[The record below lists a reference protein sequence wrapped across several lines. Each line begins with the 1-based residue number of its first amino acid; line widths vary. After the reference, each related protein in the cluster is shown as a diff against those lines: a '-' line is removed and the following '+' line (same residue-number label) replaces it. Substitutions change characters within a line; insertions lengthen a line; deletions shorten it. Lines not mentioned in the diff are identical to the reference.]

1 MPQRKVKAMNRRQH
15 YLFEMLKEIDS
26 ICKKHGIQYFLVG
39 GSLIGALRNEGFL
52 PWDDDADICMTYDNY
67 LRFKEACR
75 DGLPANR
82 ALIAP
87 ELQEECGVMIARYTS
102 CDTTLIHTAQSLHR
116 CTAGEVID
124 VFVLDPVADDEE
136 ALRGYIAN
144 VCMVHEMCNYAS
156 ITANR
161 YEVPYETYL
170 KYAAIKK
177 RDGQLAVCQQLEEE
191 KRQFFDEEGSR
202 YVFRWQGCMI
212 SYPRSWFAS
221 SVDVVFEGYT
231 FPGPVGFNEYLTAY
245 FGEEWAELPGNINP
259 AKHNASAS
267 LDFPSSQALEY
278 FKPSQDQDKL
288 RERMWERKR
297 LVLETSAQVNRF
309 KDEVA
314 AAQAKLIELE
324 LEEHLS
330 AVGEQFDEAYA
341 ARDGRALAG
350 ILRDYLRAQCDRG
363 LIGRHAYDDIYRF
376 NKPVLADVPDRVF
389 EAALWA
395 LMETERIRFAH
406 RLIEIREQ
414 QGRELSAAMAEVKQA
429 IKLFRTACN
438 CCSHGELDKALLTA
452 TINCKR
458 HPRVSAFLKLVCVL
472 LSRANTAQPSEEALS
487 KLQRAVEAGRERYPW
502 DGFFLKMEADI
513 IWDEGRIDDARAL
526 YLSAAESTRNGFAL
540 LDIKK
545 KTGYWP
551 RWMRESS
558 WGKEYGIPAW
568 EGEEPSQL
576 LPAPPKIAVPC
587 APQSPQ
593 DYLYALLKDLAQL
606 CDRLKIPYRLAP
618 EAHSALMHWGCL
630 PGQISHY
637 AIVCGKS
644 GAEKIATA
652 VKQGALPG
660 CSVERS
666 TSSATGSPDD
676 ALYIHK
682 GSSVYLNMATVLTR
696 AENSLYVSVRL
707 EPDKD
712 SSKPRSSLGLL
723 MRRLKKQLMPG
734 SELSSQVKTASDK
747 ISGAQFKVAEGA
759 ASKLKRPA
767 DTLKLG
773 PNELVSTVVS
783 AAAFD
788 ASGAVPADYFSRKR
802 ELRPKTSQIAAAL
815 RDFRANFKEVKL
827 AVQLK
832 QLSLELLP
840 KKAEILRMR
849 EEGDLDGVAAALHP
863 YAKLVRSFKGVGD
876 PCFDQELF
884 DALQECEQRAGH

>member
-1 MPQRKVKAMNRRQH
+1 MNRRQH

-26 ICKKHGIQYFLVG
+26 ICKKNGIQYFLIG
-39 GSLIGALRNEGFL
+39 GSLIGALRSEGFL

-75 DGLPANR
+75 EGLPANR

-124 VFVLDPVADDEE
+124 VFVLDPVADNEE
-136 ALRGYIAN
+136 ALRGYVAN

-170 KYAAIKK
+170 KYAEIKK

-202 YVFRWQGCMI
+202 YIFRWQGCMI
-212 SYPRSWFAS
+212 SYPRSWFES
-221 SVDVVFEGYT
+221 CVDVVFEGYT

-278 FKPSQDQDKL
+278 FKPSQDQDEL
-288 RERMWERKR
+288 RMRMWERKR

-314 AAQAKLIELE
+314 AAQARLIELE
-324 LEEHLS
+324 LEERL
-330 AVGEQFDEAYA
+330 ATVGAQFDEAYA
-341 ARDGRALAG
+341 TRDGRALAG
-350 ILRDYLRAQCDRG
+350 ILRDYLSAQCDRR
-363 LIGRHAYDDIYRF
+363 LIGRHAYDDIYRY
-376 NKPVLADVPDRVF
+376 NKPVLATVPDRVF
-389 EAALWA
+389 EAGLWA
-395 LMETERIRFAH
+395 LMETERIRFAQ

-429 IKLFRTACN
+429 IKLFRTACS
-438 CCSHGELDKALLTA
+438 CCSHGELDAALLTA

-472 LSRANTAQPSEEALS
+472 LSRANTAQPSGEALS

-502 DGFFLKMEADI
+502 DGFFLKMEADL
-513 IWDEGRIDDARAL
+513 IWDEGRFDDARAL
-526 YLSAAESTRNGFAL
+526 YLCAAESTRNGFAL
-540 LDIKK
+540 LDIRK

-551 RWMRESS
+551 SWMRESS

-568 EGEEPSQL
+568 EAEEPSRL
-576 LPAPPKIAVPC
+576 LPAQPKIAVPC
-587 APQSPQ
+587 PPQGAQ
-593 DYLYALLKDLAQL
+593 DFLYTLLKELAQL
-606 CDRLKIPYRLAP
+606 CEKLKVPYRLAP
-618 EAHSALMHWGCL
+618 EAQSALMHWGVL
-630 PGQISHY
+630 PSQISHY
-637 AIVCGKS
+637 AIVCSKN
-644 GAEKIATA
+644 GADKIAAA
-652 VKQGALPG
+652 VRQGALPG
-660 CSVERS
+660 CSVEHAAS
-666 TSSATGSPDD
+666 VATGSPDD

-682 GSSVYLNMATVLTR
+682 GSSVYLNMASVLTR

-707 EPDKD
+707 EPDKA
-712 SSKPRSSLGLL
+712 SSKPQTPLGLM
-723 MRRLKKQLMPG
+723 MRRLKLRLMPG
-734 SELSSQVKTASDK
+734 GGLSGQVCDAADK
-747 ISGAQFKVAEGA
+747 ISGARFKVTEG
-759 ASKLKRPA
+759 STPKLKRPSG
-767 DTLKLG
+767 TLKLG
-773 PNELVSTVVS
+773 PSELVSTLVS
-783 AAAFD
+783 AKAFD
-788 ASGAVPADYFSRKR
+788 ESGAVPADYFSRK
-802 ELRPKTSQIAAAL
+802 LKLKPKTSQVAASL
-815 RDFRANFKEVKL
+815 RDFRTNFKEVKL

-849 EEGDLDGVAAALHP
+849 EEGDFDGVDAALRP
-863 YAKLVRSFKGVGD
+863 YAALVRSFKGIGD

-884 DALQECEQRAGH
+884 DALKECEQRAGR

>member
-1 MPQRKVKAMNRRQH
+1 MNRRQH

-26 ICKKHGIQYFLVG
+26 ICKKHSIQYFLVG
-39 GSLIGALRNEGFL
+39 GSLIGALRSEGFL

-87 ELQEECGVMIARYTS
+87 ELQKECGVMIARYTS

-124 VFVLDPVADDEE
+124 VFVLDPVADSEE

-191 KRQFFDEEGSR
+191 KRQFFDEKGSR

-324 LEEHLS
+324 LAEHLA

-341 ARDGRALAG
+341 ARDGRVLAG

-395 LMETERIRFAH
+395 LMETERIRFAQ
-406 RLIEIREQ
+406 RFIEIREQ
-414 QGRELSAAMAEVKQA
+414 QGRELTAAMAEVRQA
-429 IKLFRTACN
+429 IKLFRTACS
-438 CCSHGELDKALLTA
+438 CCSHGELDNALLTA

-472 LSRANTAQPSEEALS
+472 LSRANIAQTSEEALS
-487 KLQRAVEAGRERYPW
+487 KLKRAVTAGRERYPW

-545 KTGYWP
+545 KTDYWP

-606 CDRLKIPYRLAP
+606 CEKLKVSYRLAP

-630 PGQISHY
+630 PSQISHY

-666 TSSATGSPDD
+666 TSAATGSPDD

-696 AENSLYVSVRL
+696 AENSLFVSVRL
-707 EPDKD
+707 EPDKG
-712 SSKPRSSLGLL
+712 SSKPRTSLGLM
-723 MRRLKKQLMPG
+723 MRRLKIRLMPG

-759 ASKLKRPA
+759 APKLKRPA

-849 EEGDLDGVAAALHP
+849 EEGDFAGVAEALRP
-863 YAKLVRSFKGVGD
+863 YAKLVHSFKGVGN

>member
-1 MPQRKVKAMNRRQH
+1 MNRRQH

-26 ICKKHGIQYFLVG
+26 ICKKNGIQYFLIG
-39 GSLIGALRNEGFL
+39 GSLIGALRSEGFL

-75 DGLPANR
+75 EGLPANR

-124 VFVLDPVADDEE
+124 VFVLDPVADSEE
-136 ALRGYIAN
+136 ALRGYVAN

-156 ITANR
+156 IAANR

-170 KYAAIKK
+170 KYAEIKK

-202 YVFRWQGCMI
+202 YIFRWQGCMI
-212 SYPRSWFAS
+212 SYPRSWFES
-221 SVDVVFEGYT
+221 CVDVVFEGHT

-278 FKPSQDQDKL
+278 FKPSQDQDEL
-288 RERMWERKR
+288 RMRMWERKR

-314 AAQAKLIELE
+314 AAQARLIELE
-324 LEEHLS
+324 LEERL
-330 AVGEQFDEAYA
+330 ATVGAQFDEAYA

-350 ILRDYLRAQCDRG
+350 ILRDYLSAQCDRR
-363 LIGRHAYDDIYRF
+363 LIGRHAYDDIYRY
-376 NKPVLADVPDRVF
+376 NKPVLAAVPDRVF
-389 EAALWA
+389 EAGLWA
-395 LMETERIRFAH
+395 LMETERIRFAQ

-429 IKLFRTACN
+429 IKLFRTACS
-438 CCSHGELDKALLTA
+438 CCSHGELDAALLTA

-630 PGQISHY
+630 PSQISHY

-696 AENSLYVSVRL
+696 AENSLFVSVRL

-723 MRRLKKQLMPG
+723 MRRLKKRLMPG

-759 ASKLKRPA
+759 APKLKRPA

-849 EEGDLDGVAAALHP
+849 AEGDYDGVAAALHP

-884 DALQECEQRAGH
+884 DALQECEQRAGR